1 MIFLPRCLGRQIVFG
16 CLALLLG
23 GGLSSTATA
32 VADLP
37 VESLRLPPGFALET
51 VARVPNARAM
61 TRGAGRIVYVGSRD
75 AGRVYAVEFD
85 SAWRHGRARVIAS
98 GLELPVGVAWR
109 NGDLYI
115 SAVNR
120 ILRLEGI
127 DARLDDPPRA
137 KVVFDQL
144 PRENAHGWKFIAFG
158 PDGWLY
164 LAVGAPCNICDPD
177 ARYASIFRLRPDGS
191 VLESVAR
198 GVRNSVGFDWHPG
211 TGEMWFTDNGRD
223 GLGDDTPPDE
233 LNRLVRPGQ
242 HFGYPYCHAGTIPDP
257 EFGSGHSCADFES
270 PAIRLGA
277 HVAPLGLR
285 FYRGATF
292 PAAYRGQ
299 ILIAEHGSWNR
310 SRKAGY
316 RISLVRLEGGRAV
329 AYEPF
334 VTGWLQGESPWGRPA
349 DILELPDGSL
359 LVSDD
364 LAGALYRITYTPPR
378 NPTP

>member
-1 MIFLPRCLGRQIVFG
+1 M
-16 CLALLLG
+16 
-23 GGLSSTATA
+23 
-32 VADLP
+32 
-37 VESLRLPPGFALET
+37 
-51 VARVPNARAM
+51 
-61 TRGAGRIVYVGSRD
+61 
-75 AGRVYAVEFD
+75 
-85 SAWRHGRARVIAS
+85 
-98 GLELPVGVAWR
+98 
-109 NGDLYI
+109 
-115 SAVNR
+115 
-120 ILRLEGI
+120 
-127 DARLDDPPRA
+127 
-137 KVVFDQL
+137 VFDQL